1 MKKALAILVAVMMLA
16 TICMTASAG
25 SFAMKIADVTVEEGT
40 TTVDVPVNVT
50 ANDGIWGFIIEVTY
64 DNSILTYK
72 NAAAGA
78 SFNVLPNEK
87 AADTVKLV
95 FDAKDMS
102 DVTST
107 DAVAVLTFDVA
118 GAAGAVAAISASI
131 PDAESN
137 INADGD
143 NVDTT
148 VAAGSVSIVAAAA
161 PVTQPS
167 AQPTEPTEPSE
178 EPTEPSEAPA
188 TQPTAA
194 PATTAPT
201 AAPVT
206 TAPTAAPTTNA
217 AVPSTGSMI
226 PAAAVVLASASAAVL
241 SYRIHASHGFP

>member
-1 MKKALAILVAVMMLA
+1 MKKVLAILVAVMLMA
-16 TICMTASAG
+16 TACMTASAG
-25 SFAMKIADVTVEEGT
+25 SFAMKIADVEVEEGT
-40 TTVDVPVNVT
+40 TSVDVPVNVT

-72 NAAAGA
+72 NATAGA

-107 DAVAVLTFDVA
+107 DAVVVLSFDVN
-118 GAAGAVAAISASI
+118 GAAGDVAEISASI
-131 PDAESN
+131 PDVESN

-148 VAAGSVSIVAAAA
+148 IAAGSVSIKAKETKPSTA
-161 PVTQPS
+161 PT
-167 AQPTEPTEPSE
+167 TK
-178 EPTEPSEAPA
+178 PSEAPA
-188 TQPTAA
+188 TQPS
-194 PATTAPT
+194 
-201 AAPVT
+201 V
-206 TAPTAAPTTNA
+206 APTTTSA
-217 AVPSTGSMI
+217 TPSTGSMI

-241 SYRIHASHGFP
+241 CFARKK

>member
-1 MKKALAILVAVMMLA
+1 MKKALAILVAVMMMA

-40 TTVDVPVNVT
+40 TSVDVPVNVT

-107 DAVAVLTFDVA
+107 DAVVVLTFDVA
-118 GAAGAVAAISASI
+118 GAAGDVAAISASI

-148 VAAGSVSIVAAAA
+148 IAAGSVSIKEKAVPSEPSETEPSETEPSATEPSATEPSATEPSA
-161 PVTQPS
+161 TEPS
-167 AQPTEPTEPSE
+167 AQPT
-178 EPTEPSEAPA
+178 
-188 TQPTAA
+188 AA
-194 PATTAPT
+194 P
-201 AAPVT
+201 T

-241 SYRIHASHGFP
+241 CFARKK

>member
-1 MKKALAILVAVMMLA
+1 MKKVLAILVAVMLMA
-16 TICMTASAG
+16 TVCMTASAG
-25 SFAMKIADVTVEEGT
+25 SFAMKIADVEVEEGA

-72 NAAAGA
+72 NATAGA

-107 DAVAVLTFDVA
+107 DAVVVLTFDVK
-118 GAAGAVAAISASI
+118 GAAGDVAAISASI

-148 VAAGSVSIVAAAA
+148 IDAGSVSIKAKETKPSTA
-161 PVTQPS
+161 PT
-167 AQPTEPTEPSE
+167 TK
-178 EPTEPSEAPA
+178 PSEAPA
-188 TQPTAA
+188 TQPS
-194 PATTAPT
+194 
-201 AAPVT
+201 V
-206 TAPTAAPTTNA
+206 APTTTSA
-217 AVPSTGSMI
+217 TPSTGSMI

-241 SYRIHASHGFP
+241 CFARKK

>member
-1 MKKALAILVAVMMLA
+1 MKKALAILVAVMMMA

-40 TTVDVPVNVT
+40 TSVDVPVNVT

-72 NAAAGA
+72 NATAGA

-107 DAVAVLTFDVA
+107 DAVVVLTFDVA
-118 GAAGAVAAISASI
+118 GAAGDVAAISASI

-148 VAAGSVSIVAAAA
+148 IAAGSVSIKEKAVPSEPSETEPSETEPSATEPSATEPSATEPSA
-161 PVTQPS
+161 TEPS
-167 AQPTEPTEPSE
+167 AQPT
-178 EPTEPSEAPA
+178 
-188 TQPTAA
+188 AA
-194 PATTAPT
+194 P
-201 AAPVT
+201 T

-241 SYRIHASHGFP
+241 CFARKK

>member
-161 PVTQPS
+161 PVTEPSEEPTQPS

-194 PATTAPT
+194 P
-201 AAPVT
+201 T

-241 SYRIHASHGFP
+241 CFARKK

>member
-1 MKKALAILVAVMMLA
+1 MKKLIAILVAVMLMA
-16 TICMTASAG
+16 TVCMTASAG
-25 SFAMKIADVTVEEGT
+25 SFAMKIADVEVEEGA

-72 NAAAGA
+72 NATAGA

-107 DAVAVLTFDVA
+107 DAVVVLTFDVK
-118 GAAGAVAAISASI
+118 GAAGDVAAISASI

-148 VAAGSVSIVAAAA
+148 IAAGSVSIKAKE
-161 PVTQPS
+161 TK
-167 AQPTEPTEPSE
+167 PSE
-178 EPTEPSEAPA
+178 TPATKPSEAPATKPSEAPA
-188 TQPTAA
+188 TQPS
-194 PATTAPT
+194 
-201 AAPVT
+201 V
-206 TAPTAAPTTNA
+206 APTTTSA
-217 AVPSTGSMI
+217 TPSTGSMI

-241 SYRIHASHGFP
+241 CFARKK

>member
-1 MKKALAILVAVMMLA
+1 MKKVLAILVAVMLMA
-16 TICMTASAG
+16 TACMTASAG
-25 SFAMKIADVTVEEGT
+25 SFAMKIADVEVEEGT
-40 TTVDVPVNVT
+40 TSVDVPVNVT

-72 NAAAGA
+72 NATAGA

-107 DAVAVLTFDVA
+107 DAVVVLTFDVA
-118 GAAGAVAAISASI
+118 GAAGDVAAISATI

-148 VAAGSVSIVAAAA
+148 IDAGSVSIKEAA
-161 PVTQPS
+161 PVVTDPVVTDPVVTDPVVTEPSATQPS
-167 AQPTEPTEPSE
+167 A
-178 EPTEPSEAPA
+178 
-188 TQPTAA
+188 TQPS
-194 PATTAPT
+194 ATTTSAT
-201 AAPVT
+201 
-206 TAPTAAPTTNA
+206 
-217 AVPSTGSMI
+217 PSTGSMI

-241 SYRIHASHGFP
+241 CFARKK

>member
-1 MKKALAILVAVMMLA
+1 MKKALAILVAVMMMA

-25 SFAMKIADVTVEEGT
+25 SFAMKIADATVEEGT
-40 TTVDVPVNVT
+40 TSVDVPVNVT

-107 DAVAVLTFDVA
+107 DAVVVLTFDVA
-118 GAAGAVAAISASI
+118 GKAGDVAAISASI

-148 VAAGSVSIVAAAA
+148 IAAGSVSIIAKAE
-161 PVTQPS
+161 PSTEPSTEPTQPS
-167 AQPTEPTEPSE
+167 TEPSE
-178 EPTEPSEAPA
+178 EPTEPSAEPTEPSAQPTEPSA
-188 TQPTAA
+188 QPTAA
-194 PATTAPT
+194 P
-201 AAPVT
+201 T

-241 SYRIHASHGFP
+241 CFARKK

>member
-1 MKKALAILVAVMMLA
+1 MKKVLAIFVAVMLMA
-16 TICMTASAG
+16 TVCMTASAG
-25 SFAMKIADVTVEEGT
+25 SFAMKIADVEVEEGT
-40 TTVDVPVNVT
+40 TSVDVPVNVT
-50 ANDGIWGFIIEVTY
+50 ANYGIWGFIIEVTY

-72 NAAAGA
+72 NATAGA

-107 DAVAVLTFDVA
+107 DAVVVLSFDVN
-118 GAAGAVAAISASI
+118 GAAGDVAEISASI
-131 PDAESN
+131 PDVESN

-148 VAAGSVSIVAAAA
+148 IAAGSVSIKAAA
-161 PVTQPS
+161 PIVTDPVVTD
-167 AQPTEPTEPSE
+167 PVVTDPVVTDPVVTDPID

-188 TQPTAA
+188 TQ
-194 PATTAPT
+194 ATIAPT
-201 AAPVT
+201 A
-206 TAPTAAPTTNA
+206 APTAAPTTTSA
-217 AVPSTGSMI
+217 TPSTGSMI

-241 SYRIHASHGFP
+241 CFARKK